1 MTQTTANTANR
12 RDTPDVLTVPEVA
25 ASLRVTPATI
35 RNWIAQGTIVALR
48 NGRHYRIPRRELDRL
63 LTPRSAR

>member
-1 MTQTTANTANR
+1 MVANMTQNTAKT
-12 RDTPDVLTVPEVA
+12 DTPDVLTVPEVA
-25 ASLRVTPATI
+25 ARLRVTPATI
-35 RNWIAQGTIVALR
+35 RNWIAQGTIVALQ